1 VTRLLLV
8 GSCLLLVG
16 LLLLVALTGCD
27 LTAPAAGA
35 PPVATTYLM
44 APPRYALD
52 KPLREWQQLGT
63 FESVTACNVDRNQ
76 TLYEAQ
82 TELGRVE
89 SVTFTKDG
97 VVNNRSWQAYLSWQV
112 ALFSLC
118 VAPSD
123 ARLAR

>member
-1 VTRLLLV
+1 VSRLLLV

-63 FESVTACNVDRNQ
+63 YPSVQACNVDRN
-76 TLYEAQ
+76 T
-82 TELGRVE
+82 R
-89 SVTFTKDG
+89 F
-97 VVNNRSWQAYLSWQV
+97 RSSCSPTSTCPYAKR
-112 ALFSLC
+112 
-118 VAPSD
+118 PSS
-123 ARLAR
+123 